1 MIDAMKAALKE
12 LEDVLE
18 CINQDKIPFDG
29 DDFHETLRTL
39 RQAIAEAEKEA
50 ALQEIADI
58 GQEIEQ
64 EPVAWMIDFIDDR
77 FEVKDFVV
85 SSPEHIGA
93 GYNVR
98 PLYTAPPKREIEQ
111 EPESWMG
118 VSDNPYC
125 DDVDCNDPNGRAMR
139 WHNKLLELRKQVA
152 LDGLAE
158 TSREIEQ
165 EPVAWWN
172 GQGYN
177 FGADDEDF
185 IYPATRQNHIK
196 AGSPADY
203 WSIPLYTA
211 PPKREWVDLDDNDI
225 QDTEHFCGD
234 VFEFAR
240 AIGAKLR
247 ERNT

>member
-1 MIDAMKAALKE
+1 MSIEAMKKALE
-12 LEDVLE
+12 ALETKGEHHVRVYSA
-18 CINQDKIPFDG
+18 IA
-29 DDFHETLRTL
+29 TL
-39 RQAIAEAEKEA
+39 RQAIEQAEKQEPVA
-50 ALQEIADI
+50 AEQDRCVQIIENYQIPVGGSAAGEIACEMTYAALRDIRDQIRGRTESTLQEISDI

-64 EPVAWMIDFIDDR
+64 EPVAWM
-77 FEVKDFVV
+77 
-85 SSPEHIGA
+85 
-93 GYNVR
+93 
-98 PLYTAPPKREIEQ
+98 
-111 EPESWMG
+111 G

-125 DDVDCNDPNGRAMR
+125 NDSDCNDPNGRAMR